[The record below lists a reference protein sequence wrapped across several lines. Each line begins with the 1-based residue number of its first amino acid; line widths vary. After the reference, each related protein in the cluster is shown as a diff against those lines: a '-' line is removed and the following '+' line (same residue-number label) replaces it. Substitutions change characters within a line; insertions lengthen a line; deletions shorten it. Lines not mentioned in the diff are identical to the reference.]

1 MPSKFQQVKT
11 GDKFVILHIEMPQAY
26 IDKAQERLDVAMKR
40 YMLENNMPLY
50 DYPLSFDE
58 HFLETNQAILA
69 QIKPNTIV
77 RFLYKDNEDAMELS
91 VKEMSIQYGTNPL
104 PTYNITLTD
113 EVSIVLNQIGQ
124 IADGL
129 SKLGSQVAQL
139 QAIYGL
145 DIVGELNKKTQ

>member
-1 MPSKFQQVKT
+1 MV
-11 GDKFVILHIEMPQAY
+11 
-26 IDKAQERLDVAMKR
+26 
-40 YMLENNMPLY
+40 
-50 DYPLSFDE
+50 
-58 HFLETNQAILA
+58 
-69 QIKPNTIV
+69 QI
-77 RFLYKDNEDAMELS
+77 
-91 VKEMSIQYGTNPL
+91 L

-145 DIVGELNKKTQ
+145 DIVGELNKNSVELKMIPHKE